1 MYKSTYYNLLL
12 NFNSFIYRFYEISLT
27 KYLIDCAY
35 KINNAWA
42 SFDYYTTEMKD
53 TLKRTSFPPFLI
65 DKTIKC
71 YLNKVH
77 TRHDQVNSKNNK
89 RCFTNFI
96 TLENIQKKFRKK
108 YPKFEV
114 GLSA

>member
-12 NFNSFIYRFYEISLT
+12 NFNSLT

-42 SFDYYTTEMKD
+42 SFDDYTTEMKD

-89 RCFTNFI
+89 RCFYKLHYI
-96 TLENIQKKFRKK
+96 GKYSEKIQEKILKI
-108 YPKFEV
+108 
-114 GLSA
+114 